1 MSRDIVGI
9 DFGQSRLKAVRSRRR
24 LTGQESIT
32 WYDEERPP
40 AADDRS
46 GPDTL
51 PVAGPASQDGLAER
65 LHAFLAEHQLLG
77 ARVVTALPC
86 REAFVRTLALPFQ
99 DRKKLG
105 QVVPFE
111 VEALLPISLDDLT
124 IDYHVYPG
132 TGADGASAPHADIL
146 VAAAPKRAVHDHL
159 ALLLDAGI
167 SAGAVDLDALALCRV
182 AQALAGAEAGTAE
195 GLAVIDLGAA
205 TTTLCLLDQG
215 RPRIMRTIPWG
226 HRHLDREI
234 ARREASTEAAVES
247 RRQPVSAGDMDS
259 CLTPLVHELR
269 LSLHAFTAAT
279 GRTIRHSWF
288 CGEGAATPDLAI
300 RLQQQLALTPMGDEP
315 SQTLPCPREFSMAF
329 GLAVRPRPSWRPFAG
344 SHASAPPRLD
354 FKQAAAATT
363 RAGLSTRSLALA
375 AGAALLLGLLAI
387 GDLALQVWLKESRV
401 ATATAQVKAEFAQ
414 LFPGITPAGDE
425 VEQAQAL
432 LTSAKKTLALLG
444 GSTPPILTRLT
455 ELNRRV
461 PKDLALK
468 IVSLTVES
476 SAVHLEAET
485 DSFESVEKMKEA
497 MRTFPGAQDVT
508 VADARVG
515 AAPHQVLFRL
525 TVNLP

>member
-9 DFGQSRLKAVRSRRR
+9 DFGQSRLKAVRARRA

-40 AADDRS
+40 AAADRS
-46 GPDTL
+46 GPEPRPL
-51 PVAGPASQDGLAER
+51 AGPASQDGLAER

-86 REAFVRTLALPFQ
+86 REAYVRTLALPFQ
-99 DRKKLG
+99 NRKTLG

-124 IDYHVYPG
+124 VDYHVYSG
-132 TGADGASAPHADIL
+132 TGAGGASAPHADVL
-146 VAAAPKRAVHDHL
+146 VAAAPKRTVHDHL
-159 ALLLDAGI
+159 ALLSDAGI

-182 AQALAGAEAGTAE
+182 GQELAGAEAEAAE
-195 GLAVIDLGAA
+195 ELAVIDLGAEA
-205 TTTLCLLDQG
+205 TTLCLLDQG

-226 HRHLDREI
+226 HRHVDREI
-234 ARREASTEAAVES
+234 ARREAPTETAVES
-247 RRQPVSAGDMDS
+247 RRHLVAAGDMDAY
-259 CLTPLVHELR
+259 LTPLVHELR

-279 GRTIRHSWF
+279 GRTIRQSWC
-288 CGEGAATPDLAI
+288 CGEGAAIPDLAI
-300 RLQQQLALTPMGDEP
+300 RLQQQLALTPMGHAP
-315 SQTLPCPREFSMAF
+315 SHTFPCPPEFSLAY
-329 GLAVRPRPSWRPFAG
+329 GLAVRPRPSWRLFAG
-344 SHASAPPRLD
+344 RHAPAPPRLD
-354 FKQAAAATT
+354 FKQTAAAGE

-375 AGAALLLGLLAI
+375 AGAVLLLGLLAI
-387 GDLALQVWLKESRV
+387 GDMALQVWLKESQV
-401 ATATAQVKAEFAQ
+401 ATARAQVKTEFAQ

-444 GSTPPILTRLT
+444 GSTPPMLTRLT
-455 ELNRRV
+455 ELHRRA

-468 IVSLTVES
+468 IGSLTMES
-476 SAVHLEAET
+476 SAIHLEAET

-497 MRTFPGAQDVT
+497 LRAFPGAQDVT

-525 TVNLP
+525 TVHLP